1 MNTAALSRKK
11 KLLSLVL
18 TLVFLL
24 TCLPAAFAVDL
35 NVDAGF
41 YFKQSRGGT
50 CTLASAAMM
59 LRRRAYFD
67 GLTDWSSVT
76 ENSVRGTAWANG
88 LSHSFTY
95 KEMQVGYATLPS
107 SKVEKIQT
115 LITLLSQHPEGIVL
129 YDRSQPH
136 AVLLTD
142 YTNGVFHC
150 SDPAGN
156 ISSGRIPLTSS
167 SVSVNGASCYW
178 YVTSDHNS
186 VASAA
191 DGLRL
196 EGMSYPVNIQV
207 GKGMALTGTANS
219 AKPTREQTMRVFK
232 NPSNWLVSVAL
243 IFFNIS
249 IVSFSAYVIVYM
261 GQRGIPAAEAGPLYS
276 YTSLIGIFAM
286 LAFGWLADKF
296 GTKRK
301 LAVFSFFTGII
312 ALLLLVHVPIHMIW
326 IYIVVFG
333 TLPRSVAGMSQ
344 ACAPD
349 IAEMPMDIPV
359 VNSFRNTVSQ
369 LGNIAGG
376 IITGYLLQYICYTN
390 TIYVLCVLMA
400 LGGVCWIFA
409 KKVP

>member
-1 MNTAALSRKK
+1 MNTAAPSRKK

-142 YTNGVFHC
+142 YTNGVFYC

-219 AKPTREQTMRVFK
+219 ASGTTLTSVQVAILDANDQPVQTAQAV
-232 NPSNWLVSVAL
+232 VEGT
-243 IFFNIS
+243 
-249 IVSFSAYVIVYM
+249 SFSFKSVDSQIKFGELAEGTYTYM
-261 GQRGIPAAEAGPLYS
+261 VMLTDSNGETLCFTSDFTVSDGSSSTATYWSAQDTEGAKLSEGIQQIETTLTDAAETTLGWL
-276 YTSLIGIFAM
+276 TSL
-286 LAFGWLADKF
+286 FG
-296 GTKRK
+296 
-301 LAVFSFFTGII
+301 
-312 ALLLLVHVPIHMIW
+312 
-326 IYIVVFG
+326 
-333 TLPRSVAGMSQ
+333 
-344 ACAPD
+344 
-349 IAEMPMDIPV
+349 
-359 VNSFRNTVSQ
+359 
-369 LGNIAGG
+369 
-376 IITGYLLQYICYTN
+376 
-390 TIYVLCVLMA
+390 
-400 LGGVCWIFA
+400 
-409 KKVP
+409 

>member
-1 MNTAALSRKK
+1 MNTAAPSRK

-18 TLVFLL
+18 TLVFIV
-24 TCLPAAFAVDL
+24 TCLPAALAVDL

-67 GLTDWSSVT
+67 GLTDWSTVT
-76 ENSVRGTAWANG
+76 ENSVRSTAWSNG

-107 SKVEKIQT
+107 RKQEKIQT

-142 YTNGVFHC
+142 YTNGVFYC

-186 VASAA
+186 VASSA
-191 DGLRL
+191 DSLRL
-196 EGMSYPVNIQV
+196 EAMVYPVNIQA

-219 AKPTREQTMRVFK
+219 PLGTTLISVQVAILDA
-232 NPSNWLVSVAL
+232 NDNLVQSTEATP
-243 IFFNIS
+243 NTG
-249 IVSFSAYVIVYM
+249 SFSFKTVDSQIRFGELAAGSYTYM
-261 GQRGIPAAEAGPLYS
+261 VMLTDSNGENLCFTSDFTVSDGSNSSATYWSAQDTEGVKLLDSVQEAQTVFADAAEA
-276 YTSLIGIFAM
+276 TM
-286 LAFGWLADKF
+286 GWLASLF
-296 GTKRK
+296 G
-301 LAVFSFFTGII
+301 
-312 ALLLLVHVPIHMIW
+312 
-326 IYIVVFG
+326 
-333 TLPRSVAGMSQ
+333 
-344 ACAPD
+344 
-349 IAEMPMDIPV
+349 
-359 VNSFRNTVSQ
+359 
-369 LGNIAGG
+369 
-376 IITGYLLQYICYTN
+376 
-390 TIYVLCVLMA
+390 
-400 LGGVCWIFA
+400 
-409 KKVP
+409 